1 MSKIL
6 NQLPHLESGMKDVN
20 RPVFNNPEN
29 KKRNRD
35 LDVAILMLF
44 KNMLILKEFIIN
56 PVQSCGEI
64 TRIHADLP
72 YSKDFVELTKA
83 INCSHTK
90 EQGTSI
96 GIKKLVEAIGKV
108 KEECKEK
115 CTSVNSKIGESVNE
129 IDTIKELSTSSF
141 DGETLGRRL
150 AQATEN
156 DYFTNHTVN
165 NVDKIL
171 VPAAITMGPTVSVNK
186 FLKAIK
192 DVYLNND
199 KGFNTLINSISD
211 LVKDTDGKLAYIEAN
226 NKYMFTTQ
234 FNKTKFEFSDF
245 SNELKELGNPKKDL
259 FFNKLIKTTAES
271 IPQEEGTTDKLSL
284 IKEMIDGTSVKVASL
299 NENLDKLKEL
309 YNALLQV
316 ADKIPLVVTLD
327 SIYNDL
333 VVPMG
338 SMTIS
343 LDEYSAK
350 LDNYKIVIQN
360 LCTLRDRIETFV
372 ELVKPSVTNLY
383 NVDDKIYKYIDKILV
398 KSTMYKGQEK
408 EPQVLITDASP
419 VQGAGK

>member
-44 KNMLILKEFIIN
+44 KNMLILKEFITN

-72 YSKDFVELTKA
+72 YSKDFIELTKA

-96 GIKKLVEAIGKV
+96 GVKKLVEAIGKV
-108 KEECKEK
+108 KDECVTK
-115 CTSVNSKIGESVNE
+115 CSSVNSKIEEAINE

-141 DGETLGRRL
+141 DGSTLSRRL

-171 VPAAITMGPTVSVNK
+171 VPAAINMGPTVSVNK

-192 DVYLNND
+192 DIYLNND
-199 KGFNTLINSISD
+199 KGYSTLINSVSD
-211 LVKDTDGKLAYIEAN
+211 LIKDTEGKLAYIEAN
-226 NKYMFTTQ
+226 NKYIFTTQ
-234 FNKTKFEFSDF
+234 FNKTKFEFADF
-245 SNELKELGNPKKDL
+245 NNELKELGNPKKDL
-259 FFNKLIKTTAES
+259 FFNKLVKSVAET

-284 IKEMIDGTSVKVASL
+284 IKEMIDGTSSKVTSL

-309 YNALLQV
+309 YTKLCEV
-316 ADKIPLVVTLD
+316 ANNIPLVNTLE

-338 SMTIS
+338 NMTIS

-350 LDNYKIVIQN
+350 LDNYKIVVQN
-360 LCTLRDRIETFV
+360 LSTLRDRIETFV
-372 ELVKPSVTNLY
+372 ELIKPSVNNLY

-408 EPQVLITDASP
+408 EPQTIITDASP